1 LNKASALQL
10 FDDHDMAHHTYRR
23 LIGALLGAGLG
34 LAYGLVS
41 QTINMFALPGI
52 SFYQPP
58 FGPWVNIA
66 VYTAGA
72 ALLGLAAA
80 WPADGVVGTL
90 LGSAV
95 VAVVFVAVVLLTTK
109 LDPERVQGTVMAVA
123 FLFLPAFGFLV
134 PFVAVLRWAASQ
146 QEEARIEGG
155 GLWKRLRLPIALLIL
170 VGAIGATSL
179 YPPQGRAVIS
189 RMNALVQAGQQA
201 PNMSSLP
208 NALQP
213 GDVNRFVERATAS
226 YTLEWQDTNLNRYA
240 IPRPMSDPQKQSVVI
255 ARFENGW
262 TVACL
267 FANVDAEPE
276 CRDFEVGIP

>member
-1 LNKASALQL
+1 MNKTSALQL
-10 FDDHDMAHHTYRR
+10 FDDHDMTHHAYRR

-34 LAYGLVS
+34 LTYGLVS
-41 QTINMFALPGI
+41 QTINTFALPGI

-58 FGPWVNIA
+58 FGLWYNVA
-66 VYTAGA
+66 MYTAGA

-90 LGSAV
+90 LGSAI
-95 VAVVFVAVVLLTTK
+95 VAVVFVAVVLLTIK
-109 LDPERVQGTVMAVA
+109 LDSERAQGTVMAVA
-123 FLFLPAFGFLV
+123 FLFLPAFGFLA
-134 PFVAVLRWAASQ
+134 PFVAVLRWAASK
-146 QEEARIEGG
+146 QEEAQIGG
-155 GLWKRLRLPIALLIL
+155 DPLWKRLRLPIVLLIL
-170 VGAIGATSL
+170 VGVIGATWL

-189 RMNALVQAGQQA
+189 RMNTLMQAGQRA
-201 PNMSSLP
+201 ANMSSLP

-213 GDVNRFVERATAS
+213 DDINGFVERATAS

-240 IPRPMSDPQKQSVVI
+240 IPRPMSDPQKQSVAI

-276 CRDFEVGIP
+276 CRDYEVGIP